1 MKKTEAQLALAK
13 EQIKLQLKELEG
25 KDAERVKAEQAA
37 YDVGMT
43 KTAQSLIA
51 QLWDVTQAFW
61 LEMWGGTLNAAGV
74 DASSGLKGTS
84 SVYYPSTFRIAP
96 NSTPPMASS
105 TPAPSKLQSLA
116 VSSFEPSVEK
126 EKQGLTQVV
135 ELEAK
140 EAEASSQPKGKG
152 KEKEKKAVE

>member
-61 LEMWGGTLNAAGV
+61 LEMWGETLNAAGV
-74 DASSGLKGTS
+74 DASSGLKGPS
-84 SVYYPSTFRIAP
+84 SVYYPSTLRIAP

-105 TPAPSKLQSLA
+105 TPAPLKLQSLA

-140 EAEASSQPKGKG
+140 EAEASAQPKGKG